1 MDDGSLWEVFQ
12 LVFVSSLKFLFH
24 SSPSQFDWRYRS
36 FCAPWPSSALVL
48 ADLWMNFFFLFF
60 QKSPPPAL
68 INSLTHTT
76 KGWKTLCKWPVCA
89 PCVCEDVKCGQ
100 VRSEKERKVLF
111 FEVWCSISSF
121 ARCYCTALRFLLM
134 RPVCRPFWNA
144 NTQQTRPL
152 MLFQLIDSGPFFGL
166 RSLVCVCVCPRSFR
180 WLYELFC
187 FFFSIFFF
195 HHVSFK
201 YISTYWYILMAW
213 LFIIIII
220 IVHSWPL
227 VLAPALRFGTSRS
240 FAFDNGLLSSR
251 PRPARCVP
259 RERNGRKKNTTT
271 EMSNLNFVQSARALI
286 FLYI

>member
-166 RSLVCVCVCPRSFR
+166 RSLVCVCVCVCPRSFR

-195 HHVSFK
+195 S
-201 YISTYWYILMAW
+201 
-213 LFIIIII
+213 
-220 IVHSWPL
+220 PL
-227 VLAPALRFGTSRS
+227 LP
-240 FAFDNGLLSSR
+240 
-251 PRPARCVP
+251 PR
-259 RERNGRKKNTTT
+259 
-271 EMSNLNFVQSARALI
+271 LI
-286 FLYI
+286 